1 MYDLGF
7 FLSLFF
13 FSHKKRVIIDESCF
27 DLISFFLVLIWI
39 ITASFLIVSMFY
51 VLIE

>member
-7 FLSLFF
+7 FLSL

-27 DLISFFLVLIWI
+27 DLISFFFLVLIWI
-39 ITASFLIVSMFY
+39 ITASFLIVIF
-51 VLIE
+51 LCID